1 MGKIYVA
8 KIEVEYEVDENNFL
22 HWEDKYEIEDEDK
35 DEDFEPRSLG
45 ELINS
50 ITNELAEIVY
60 DGIRNYTIE
69 NMITVKEKGTDENV

>member
-22 HWEDKYEIEDEDK
+22 HWEDNYEIEDKDK
-35 DEDFEPRSLG
+35 DFETRTLG
-45 ELINS
+45 ELIND

-69 NMITVKEKGTDENV
+69 NMITVEEKGTDENV